1 MESVMDVL
9 SSLEPPFKNCIYLIL
24 PSVIVLRF
32 LALQILYMFALVLT
46 MFKFYK
52 IKDRHKYLTWPLTLR
67 PSIETRQQRFRETNS
82 NYCFM
87 ATTLPEQMKEQIKQ
101 RSEKLKVSHKF
112 KEVELIYLFGWIFFF
127 FFFFSFFAILWVKS
141 GLWMTHV

>member
-52 IKDRHKYLTWPLTLR
+52 IKDRHKYLT
-67 PSIETRQQRFRETNS
+67 
-82 NYCFM
+82 
-87 ATTLPEQMKEQIKQ
+87 
-101 RSEKLKVSHKF
+101 
-112 KEVELIYLFGWIFFF
+112 
-127 FFFFSFFAILWVKS
+127 
-141 GLWMTHV
+141 